1 MISKILENGNLEVT
15 IPVSLRARSGR
26 RRIIMPDT
34 VSDGTEPLALAL
46 ARAFRWQQYIDDG
59 KFKNITELAKNV
71 GLDEATVARTIRL
84 RLLSPT
90 IVHRI
95 IKGEIPQRLNMT
107 ALRAPLSDIW
117 KEQEQKLLGEE

>member
-1 MISKILENGNLEVT
+1 
-15 IPVSLRARSGR
+15 
-26 RRIIMPDT
+26 MPDT

-71 GLDEATVARTIRL
+71 GLDEVTVARTIRL